1 MDGNIKEVELA
12 AMGNSAAG
20 PQQRDV
26 KADVLVAK
34 PEAQQGK
41 PDLEAAEPSRPA
53 DVAHLEIPRAR
64 KWRGRYSLCRHMHT
78 SSFCSAVYR
87 TGLALPLAFREGS
100 LADGRLQ
107 GSA

>member
-12 AMGNSAAG
+12 AMGNGAAG

-26 KADVLVAK
+26 KADVLAAE
-34 PEAQQGK
+34 PEEARQGK

-64 KWRGRYSLCRHMHT
+64 KWRGKCLLCRHMHT
-78 SSFCSAVYR
+78 
-87 TGLALPLAFREGS
+87 
-100 LADGRLQ
+100 
-107 GSA
+107 